1 MRARR
6 REGSQPLPSPY
17 FWPRAH
23 LREPELAAVQSEV
36 AAPTARALT
45 FLSRFS
51 DPGSAPLSEHDRR
64 PHRFRCGTDFRMRAD
79 RWKRQKR
86 NTGSHALSSA
96 ANFSRR
102 RTTHTRWPVPA
113 VTGSTPTWRQHW
125 SVPESPT
132 HAHPGPPAWRGR
144 QQAAVSAARK
154 RAPRG

>member
-1 MRARR
+1 MTADPAFARAPKCACPDRWVGNPMEIVRWVMRARR

-64 PHRFRCGTDFRMRAD
+64 PHRFRCPTDFRMRAD
-79 RWKRQKR
+79 R
-86 NTGSHALSSA
+86 
-96 ANFSRR
+96 
-102 RTTHTRWPVPA
+102 
-113 VTGSTPTWRQHW
+113 
-125 SVPESPT
+125 
-132 HAHPGPPAWRGR
+132 
-144 QQAAVSAARK
+144 
-154 RAPRG
+154 